1 MTPAPYPVGGLSN
14 GLVAIIPGVLLLVG
28 GVSGNLAGSAW
39 ANRLGRR
46 TTGARV
52 LTGGLGFLLAA
63 PCVALVLAMP
73 YILRAIPAYAAAAPG
88 TQVTI
93 GVALFALFGTLA
105 AFTLNIY
112 NGPTGAALQ
121 DVVAPKE
128 RAAAGG
134 LELTLAHLLGDT
146 YASAVVGALAVAL
159 SARVGG
165 EQIGLALLL
174 TCPVALVASGVIGV
188 WGSRYYARDVAA
200 LGASPEA
207 MVGAAAE

>member
-1 MTPAPYPVGGLSN
+1 MLAPPPVPSRLLPFSLAILIAGIFLASTVNLAFLVIYLGATYGSAATVNGDLVTPAPYPVGGLSK

-39 ANRLGRR
+39 ANRLSRR

-134 LELTLAHLLGDT
+134 LELTLARRGK
-146 YASAVVGALAVAL
+146 
-159 SARVGG
+159 R
-165 EQIGLALLL
+165 
-174 TCPVALVASGVIGV
+174 
-188 WGSRYYARDVAA
+188 
-200 LGASPEA
+200 
-207 MVGAAAE
+207 